1 MKTKIIRACDMIEI
15 PRKLLHDPELTL
27 AAKGVAGTL
36 VAFNDRDYGTTELA
50 EESGTNETE
59 LLDALVPYS
68 LLQKRL
74 KVETKRETTACCLV
88 GADVPDGP
96 PSYGTNKTR

>member
-36 VAFNDRDYGTTELA
+36 VSFNDRDYNTVELA

-59 LLDALVPYS
+59 LLDALEE
-68 LLQKRL
+68 LLAHGYVRYQNNAYTL
-74 KVETKRETTACCLV
+74 QEVM
-88 GADVPDGP
+88 
-96 PSYGTNKTR
+96 

>member
-1 MKTKIIRACDMIEI
+1 MKTKIIRACDMTEI

-36 VAFNDRDYGTTELA
+36 VAFNDHDYSVIELA

-59 LLDALVPYS
+59 LLYALEE
-68 LLQKRL
+68 LLAHGYVRHQNNAYIL
-74 KVETKRETTACCLV
+74 QEVM
-88 GADVPDGP
+88 
-96 PSYGTNKTR
+96 